1 MGNVINFLNSNFF
14 VALVTLVGGLVAYF
28 LYKKQKNDFKRD
40 TAGIIV
46 TELRYAEKIID
57 GIKNGKLQEFQTIL
71 PNNNW
76 NKFNYMF
83 MKDLDSDELD
93 LMSSFYN
100 QCNILDNA
108 LRELSISRQLEYKAT
123 AIQSSLSDIAKQAT
137 DEEAYKEKSKKFIEF
152 VSNERYIFQ
161 PQASVTLMTT
171 AISNITYITTS
182 TAGAKLKKIA
192 RIS

>member
-1 MGNVINFLNSNFF
+1 MGNLIALFNSNFF
-14 VALVTLVGGLVAYF
+14 VSLVTLIGGLVAYF

-46 TELRYAEKIID
+46 TEVRYAEKMID
-57 GIKNGKLQEFQTIL
+57 GIKNGKIQEFQTIL
-71 PNNNW
+71 PTNNW
-76 NKFNYMF
+76 NKYNYMF

-93 LMSSFYN
+93 LINSFYN

-123 AIQSSLSDIAKQAT
+123 AIQTALSEIAREVRDQSEYI
-137 DEEAYKEKSKKFIEF
+137 EESKKFIDF
-152 VSNERYIFQ
+152 ISNEKYVFQ

-171 AISNITYITTS
+171 AISNLTFITTS
-182 TAGAKLKKIA
+182 TVGAKLKKIA
-192 RIS
+192 KIN